1 MVGIGDV
8 TTWDTGCDLE
18 HQSKKV
24 MEEAAEV
31 WWSIA
36 RLEGGQRTVEE
47 CCDVVQATCN
57 LLSMLGGTT
66 CHPTWPHALSGR
78 GRGGGCD
85 GRPLLD
91 APLHDMIDG

>member
-18 HQSKKV
+18 RQSKKV

-31 WWSIA
+31 WWSVA
-36 RLEGGQRTVEE
+36 RLEGRERTIDE

-57 LLSMLGGTT
+57 LLALLGVDDLS
-66 CHPTWPHALSGR
+66 PHMAACLERQRER
-78 GRGGGCD
+78 GR
-85 GRPLLD
+85 L
-91 APLHDMIDG
+91 